1 MDTSVETS
9 VTLLILV
16 EAGPGARLRAVLR
29 LMFGKWAL
37 RRIEGVRFAKM
48 LGSGRGGGFLPAPSL
63 VHQGALCVF
72 DTAAQADAF
81 LAHSAFIAGC
91 RRGATGFL
99 TAILTA
105 SSSRGHW
112 AGQQPFELLGREA
125 ADTVVASLTRASIR
139 PAKAKAFWRH
149 APGAEVSLHAAEGC
163 LLAVGLGEA
172 PVFRQATF
180 TIWENPAA
188 LAAYAHQGAHRA
200 AILEAKQQG
209 FFSESLFARFVVTQM
224 SGTWQGRQF
233 RV

>member
-1 MDTSVETS
+1 MKSS
-9 VTLLILV
+9 VTVLILV

-37 RRIEGVRFAKM
+37 RRVAGVRFAKM
-48 LGSGRGGGFLPAPSL
+48 LGSGRGGGFLPAPSF

-72 DTAAQADAF
+72 ETQAQADAF
-81 LAHSAFIAGC
+81 LAHSPFMAGC
-91 RRGATGFL
+91 RRGARHCL
-99 TAILTA
+99 TAMLVA

-112 AGQQPFELLGREA
+112 AGQQPFDVSAQEG

-139 PAKAKAFWRH
+139 PVKAKAFWRH
-149 APGAEVSLHAAEGC
+149 APDAEVSLHAADGC
-163 LLAVGLGEA
+163 MLAVGLGEA

-180 TIWENPAA
+180 TVWDNPAS

-224 SGTWQGRQF
+224 NGTWQGQRF
-233 RV
+233 GM